1 MSTSVYS
8 EIRDHFRGYA
18 RLNLANI
25 QLTADEAVHEADV
38 EQLIKNFGLRG
49 CLQHNPAYAISVIVN
64 SDTLAAATNGQTDLT
79 LSDESP
85 FRRINIRATC
95 LHGRYRILAA
105 RLALQEPDRWWT
117 ARLFDSGKLGVQFP
131 PKQLKL
137 IILPELPT
145 TAREFIRHEYMHKSN
160 PTDGEILRQVLVA
173 EHERD
178 ETAATCWSAMLTA
191 RKRRNLTELKKIDG
205 GGLLAAITPLLPFAA
220 L

>member
-1 MSTSVYS
+1 MRVRTNSSLYQDRHTYSVLAPRIPKIPKIPKMSTSVYS

-25 QLTADEAVHEADV
+25 QLTAVEAIHEADV

-49 CLQHNPAYAISVIVN
+49 CLQHDPAYAISVIVD

-95 LHGRYRILAA
+95 LHGKYRILAA

-117 ARLFDSGKLGVQFP
+117 ARLFDSGTCTVSTKATQIDHSSRIANRRP
-131 PKQLKL
+131 R
-137 IILPELPT
+137 IHS
-145 TAREFIRHEYMHKSN
+145 ARVYA
-160 PTDGEILRQVLVA
+160 QV
-173 EHERD
+173 EPNR
-178 ETAATCWSAMLTA
+178 W
-191 RKRRNLTELKKIDG
+191 RNLQTG
-205 GGLLAAITPLLPFAA
+205 ACCGA
-220 L
+220 